1 MPGRPTGSP
10 SRSSPW
16 RGDPDGIDS
25 RRYRAGGAGRS
36 FRRAA
41 ILAQSRQESVLDIHG
56 HCNARN
62 NARPEL
68 DRWRRDEVR
77 REGDSVEIIREVW
90 YRPAVPRATEHARMA
105 LSIVTDA
112 TEVPP
117 ASARKTSAPEFS
129 RDCALPL
136 SRRPSLAR
144 RGISRAAVTVTRR
157 STSFGLGLHVTIEP
171 TSAMRATPGHV
182 RADRTKS
189 AASARSVVRTSLEDR
204 SRYCHSSAGMAL
216 RRFTYLPNGWVLPS
230 NAPGRGC
237 RVLTQPSAR
246 RCTPLTKRAGRL
258 PMMPVVR
265 SASMDS
271 RT

>member
-77 REGDSVEIIREVW
+77 REGDRVEIIREVW

-117 ASARKTSAPEFS
+117 ARVGQEDIGARIQPGL
-129 RDCALPL
+129 CAAFEPTTELGEARHL
-136 SRRPSLAR
+136 EGRRHSHEKVDILRPRLAR
-144 RGISRAAVTVTRR
+144 D
-157 STSFGLGLHVTIEP
+157 H
-171 TSAMRATPGHV
+171 
-182 RADRTKS
+182 
-189 AASARSVVRTSLEDR
+189 
-204 SRYCHSSAGMAL
+204 
-216 RRFTYLPNGWVLPS
+216 
-230 NAPGRGC
+230 
-237 RVLTQPSAR
+237 
-246 RCTPLTKRAGRL
+246 
-258 PMMPVVR
+258 
-265 SASMDS
+265 
-271 RT
+271 